1 MSVGEMMEYYLRQHV
16 EGLKAI
22 SLLLTEQPKSVPER
36 AYTFKMHERGKQT
49 VLLSFIRWL
58 DFERE
63 GEGFKYFHVYSLDVI
78 IKRPGKKV
86 GFSIVVRDYEKTG
99 ISWFDEPVEKVV
111 ETVKEK
117 GLETVMNMVFED
129 LMAFVFSRL
138 SSVVED
144 LK

>member
-1 MSVGEMMEYYLRQHV
+1 VG
-16 EGLKAI
+16 
-22 SLLLTEQPKSVPER
+22 
-36 AYTFKMHERGKQT
+36 GKQT
-49 VLLSFIRWL
+49 VLLSFLRWL

-78 IKRPGKKV
+78 VKRPGKRV

-99 ISWFDEPVEKVV
+99 LNWFDEPIEKVV

-129 LMAFVFSRL
+129 IMAFVFSRL